1 MARMSDY
8 GLRLN
13 RTSHYRQASSPRKFP
28 LLPSFYPCRSR
39 DSEDRAV
46 TFYLW
51 RRFSSIEQASD
62 PRGHKLNAVA
72 NLANLTSL
80 NDERLL
86 IQAAQSDPSRFAELY
101 ESNFNRVYAFVAR
114 RVKDREEAQDVTADV
129 FHQALK
135 NLSRFQWRGVPFAA
149 WLLRIAANALA
160 DRWQRAGREIPADT
174 AELEAEAGPAGV
186 IEIERRAMLFQLVD
200 RLPSDQRL
208 VVIRRFVEQKSIR
221 EIAQELGR
229 SEGAVKQLQF
239 RALETLR
246 EQVRKSDE

>member
-1 MARMSDY
+1 M
-8 GLRLN
+8 
-13 RTSHYRQASSPRKFP
+13 
-28 LLPSFYPCRSR
+28 
-39 DSEDRAV
+39 
-46 TFYLW
+46 
-51 RRFSSIEQASD
+51 
-62 PRGHKLNAVA
+62 NAVA

-80 NDERLL
+80 DDERLL

-160 DRWQRAGREIPADT
+160 DRWQRAGREVPADT
-174 AELEAEAGPAGV
+174 AELEAGSSPADV
-186 IEIERRAMLFQLVD
+186 VEVERRAMLFQLVD

-208 VVIRRFVEQKSIR
+208 VVTRRFVEQKSIR

>member
-1 MARMSDY
+1 
-8 GLRLN
+8 
-13 RTSHYRQASSPRKFP
+13 
-28 LLPSFYPCRSR
+28 
-39 DSEDRAV
+39 
-46 TFYLW
+46 
-51 RRFSSIEQASD
+51 
-62 PRGHKLNAVA
+62 LNAVA

-129 FHQALK
+129 FHQALR
-135 NLSRFQWRGVPFAA
+135 NLGGFQWRGVPFAA

-160 DRWQRAGREIPADT
+160 DRWQRAARNVEVPAEDGQIENEAGT
-174 AELEAEAGPAGV
+174 AETAEV
-186 IEIERRAMLFQLVD
+186 ERRAMLFQLVD
-200 RLPSDQRL
+200 RLPDDQRL
-208 VVIRRFVEQKSIR
+208 VVVRRFVEQKSIR